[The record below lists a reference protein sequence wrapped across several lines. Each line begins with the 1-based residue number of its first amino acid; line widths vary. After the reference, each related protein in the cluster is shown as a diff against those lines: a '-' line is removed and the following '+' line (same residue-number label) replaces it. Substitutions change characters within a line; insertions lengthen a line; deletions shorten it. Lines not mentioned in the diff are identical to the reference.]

1 MRRVNVP
8 SEYQAVW
15 LFALFDLP
23 VGTKEARRRY
33 TRFRKLLL
41 NEGFSQLQFS
51 VYARY
56 FASEEGAQ
64 PYRARIRGELPPDG
78 QVRLL
83 CVTERQFGKQEVFV
97 GRKRVKAEGEPEQFL
112 LF

>member
-1 MRRVNVP
+1 M
-8 SEYQAVW
+8 W
-15 LFALFDLP
+15 MFALFDLP
-23 VGTKEARRRY
+23 VGTRQNRRNY

-41 NEGFSQLQFS
+41 AEGFSQLQYS

-56 FASEEGAQ
+56 IVSEEAAV
-64 PYRARIRGELPPDG
+64 PIRAKIKRALPPQG

-83 CVTERQFGKQEVFV
+83 SVTEKQFAKQHVFTAGKRME
-97 GRKRVKAEGEPEQFL
+97 AEDVPDQML

>member
-1 MRRVNVP
+1 MQRYRLP

-15 LFALFDLP
+15 MFAMFDLP
-23 VGTKEARRRY
+23 VDSKEARKQY
-33 TRFRKLLL
+33 THFRQALLR
-41 NEGFSQLQFS
+41 EGFSKLQFS

-56 FASEEGAQ
+56 FPSEEVAQ
-64 PYRARIRGELPPDG
+64 PYRKRIRENLPPEG

-83 CVTERQFGKQEVFV
+83 QVTERQFGRQDVFW
-97 GRKRVKAEGEPEQFL
+97 GRKTTPPEAEPEQFL

>member
-1 MRRVNVP
+1 M
-8 SEYQAVW
+8 W

-23 VGTKEARRRY
+23 VGTKEDRRRY

-41 NEGFSQLQFS
+41 SEGFSQLQFS

-56 FASEEGAQ
+56 FPSEEGGTA
-64 PYRARIRGELPPDG
+64 ASGRIRGELPPDG

-83 CVTERQFGKQEVFV
+83 CVTERQFGRQEVFV
-97 GRKRVKAEGEPEQFL
+97 GRKRVKAEREPEQFM